1 MVSAPLVV
9 MGAVFPAA
17 GDLIKELKIL
27 ANANLF
33 LEKKW
38 QSLVA
43 KRRVHRTSVS
53 FPRRRESCGC
63 GVDIRKRNGRQAMMF
78 SCGAFLN
85 HARRRLVSPSAKSL
99 IRLRKITLSAQ

>member
-1 MVSAPLVV
+1 
-9 MGAVFPAA
+9 
-17 GDLIKELKIL
+17 LIKELKIL

-38 QSLVA
+38 QSLVV

-53 FPRRRESCGC
+53 FPRRRESCGY

-85 HARRRLVSPSAKSL
+85 HARKRPTPPSAKSL
-99 IRLRKITLSAQ
+99 IRLGKIILSAQ